1 MRRSS
6 LILALAVLAT
16 GCSGGGG
23 GGAPATGASAG
34 MAPPANVSWEQAQKL
49 EVVLDDY
56 SFAPA
61 QVVLRANQPYVL
73 SLRNASG
80 ARHTFTAPEFFR
92 SAALGPGDALAQV
105 RAGGGSISVA
115 PGENV
120 SLDVLP
126 LRPGSY
132 ELTCE
137 RPLHALFGMTGQIVV
152 Q

>member
-1 MRRSS
+1 M
-6 LILALAVLAT
+6 ILALAMLAA
-16 GCSGGGG
+16 GCSGSGGG
-23 GGAPATGASAG
+23 TPAAPAAGAPAGT
-34 MAPPANVSWEQAQKL
+34 APPAHIAWERAPKL

-56 SFAPA
+56 SFTPA

-73 SLRNASG
+73 RLRNASG

-92 SAALGPGDALAQV
+92 TIALGPGDASTQV
-105 RAGGGSISVA
+105 RAGSGSVSVA
-115 PGENV
+115 PGEAA

-132 ELTCE
+132 PLTCD
-137 RPLHALFGMTGQIVV
+137 RPLHSLFGMTGEIVV

>member
-1 MRRSS
+1 MRRPSM
-6 LILALAVLAT
+6 VLAFVLLAA
-16 GCSGGGG
+16 GCGGGG
-23 GGAPATGASAG
+23 GGEAPATSTSAG
-34 MAPPANVSWEQAQKL
+34 SAPPANVNWEQAQKL

-56 SFAPA
+56 SFTPA

-73 SLRNASG
+73 RLRNASG

-92 SAALGPGDALAQV
+92 SAALGPGDASAQV
-105 RAGGGSISVA
+105 RDGGGSVSVA
-115 PGENV
+115 AGQTA

-126 LRPGSY
+126 LRAGSY
-132 ELTCE
+132 PLTCE

>member
-6 LILALAVLAT
+6 PILAVAVLAA
-16 GCSGGGG
+16 GCSSGGG
-23 GGAPATGASAG
+23 GGAPAASAPAG
-34 MAPPANVSWEQAQKL
+34 TAPPSYVAWDRAQKL

-73 SLRNASG
+73 QLHNASG
-80 ARHTFTAPEFFR
+80 SRHTFTAPAFFR
-92 SAALGPGDALAQV
+92 TAALGPGDASTQV
-105 RAGGGSISVA
+105 QAAGGVSVA
-115 PGENV
+115 AGETTTI
-120 SLDVLP
+120 DVLP

-132 ELTCE
+132 PLTCE
-137 RPLHALFGMTGQIVV
+137 RPLHSLFGMTGEIVV

>member
-6 LILALAVLAT
+6 LVLALAVLAA
-16 GCSGGGG
+16 GCSG
-23 GGAPATGASAG
+23 APVATAPTET
-34 MAPPANVSWEQAQKL
+34 APPANVAWDRAQKL

-56 SFAPA
+56 SFTPS
-61 QVVLRANQPYVL
+61 QLVLRANQPYVL
-73 SLRNASG
+73 RLRNASG

-92 SAALGPGDALAQV
+92 TAALGPGGAPAQLPA
-105 RAGGGSISVA
+105 AGSVSVA
-115 PGENV
+115 AGETA

-132 ELTCE
+132 PLSCD
-137 RPLHALFGMTGQIVV
+137 RPLHSLFGMTGTIVV